1 MKPNKTLAQE
11 IVERESLKIQRNP
24 PRVPPGLK
32 DNAKA
37 VVEKAI
43 FQHLEQFIQT
53 ALQTNTFEGE
63 SITLE
68 HEEVLKGI
76 RTITQD
82 LKTKYE
88 KKWKDLRK

>member
-1 MKPNKTLAQE
+1 MR
-11 IVERESLKIQRNP
+11 RESLKIERNP
-24 PRVPPGLK
+24 PPVPPGLK
-32 DNAKA
+32 DNGKI

-43 FQHLEQFIQT
+43 IQHLEQFIQT

-68 HEEVLKGI
+68 HEEVLRGI
-76 RTITQD
+76 RAITQD